1 MAIEF
6 YSSIDL
12 NKNELQNAALQV
24 LSSKPGSPATGQIFF
39 DSDVTQVQVYNGS
52 AWQGLVTEVVDTDD
66 IFNTGLRI
74 GRDSHNMLDFETA
87 DNTIDIYLN
96 NAKDFTFT
104 ANTFTCLL
112 YTSPSPRD

>member
-24 LSSKPGSPATGQIFF
+24 LSTKPGTPATGQIFF

-52 AWQGLVTEVVDTDD
+52 AWEGLATETDGNLFRLCVTTHV
-66 IFNTGLRI
+66 
-74 GRDSHNMLDFETA
+74 LDELF
-87 DNTIDIYLN
+87 
-96 NAKDFTFT
+96 
-104 ANTFTCLL
+104 
-112 YTSPSPRD
+112 